1 MHILNKHAIIETP
14 VWLLAGM
21 SKFWDTNWA
30 SWTWV
35 CSAPI
40 MHVIAEHWIW
50 LLDLQI
56 DCGTL
61 DLVVERHLR
70 PLERRLD
77 CQKSILVI
85 ERLVS
90 PLSIQCR
97 CLDSSVIGHSF
108 IWLIRSR
115 CDSDKSNRTT
125 DRPMWHLTDKFW
137 LSIGRLGH
145 CKTQWRLEHIISG
158 LKGNFHYQYWKSSL
172 MVERAVWLLEGQVVF
187 WKSNLAAEVHCA
199 LVYKPI
205 WLLTRTRI
213 SAPRPFDPDIWFNER
228 TFSLQEQLGY
238 RYAYTYI
245 LISFLA
251 GWATWIHC
259 SATDIIQG
267 YAYAFTFASSARNMW
282 WDKAVLM

>member
-1 MHILNKHAIIETP
+1 MLMIEMQILRLMIQFGWCKAASSQLRLPKVQLMGDKHILNKRVIIETP
-14 VWLLAGM
+14 VWLLAGL

-158 LKGNFHYQYWKSSL
+158 LKGNFHNWKSSL
-172 MVERAVWLLEGQVVF
+172 TVERAVWLLQGHVVF
-187 WKSNLAAEVHCA
+187 WKSNLAAEVHCTGLQTHLTVDQDA
-199 LVYKPI
+199 HFNTQAVWPWHLVQWEY
-205 WLLTRTRI
+205 LFVTRATRI
-213 SAPRPFDPDIWFNER
+213 PVHIHPLFISGW
-228 TFSLQEQLGY
+228 LGY
-238 RYAYTYI
+238 LDT
-245 LISFLA
+245 L
-251 GWATWIHC
+251 
-259 SATDIIQG
+259 
-267 YAYAFTFASSARNMW
+267 
-282 WDKAVLM
+282 